1 MKRSLFLTACFMIMC
16 SCLFG
21 QNWTVNNATYE
32 SNMSLLAKINIE
44 NADVTGTNYEVA
56 AFYNDEVRAVNRVE
70 NGYVSLTIQ
79 GRSNEQITFKLYDH
93 STQQKYAT
101 DYKVNFKNNG
111 IIGNTG
117 SETINFHKIYWD
129 FEPDYE
135 LNLNMTVTAVIL
147 KDGEVQNRS
156 NLEVAAYINGEQRA
170 VAKPV
175 QESDGSYLVDLFVCG
190 SETEAEEGEEVTFK
204 IYDFN
209 TETEYDAEYTTIFE
223 DGKIEGLD
231 EPVKMKF
238 ITRPYVAQIGEE
250 KYQSLEQALK
260 AITAGST
267 LKILEDI
274 TISEKWDN
282 RYTGA
287 KVSVPVIIDGN
298 GKTIKFTGEIND
310 GLNYTAAFRF
320 EDATTIKKLTID
332 MSGATSNFSGRFS
345 AVAAKLDITVDEC
358 IFIGNANYN
367 NTKAIIFG
375 EGAQDALAD
384 VEVNI
389 TKSKFIDWKYGVS
402 DNQNAQD
409 AKNVTIAENDFENA
423 SVNISASELV
433 IFDENKLDNGNV
445 AITSYTNN
453 TALEVEAINNTL
465 DANQENSIKVDP
477 TDKINAQEGI
487 LLPVAKIGSKYYLE
501 LDKAFAAAKAGDVVT
516 VFAGT
521 YDLPSMKAGI
531 TVEGQGEVVFEGTL
545 TGTLENLTMK
555 NIHIKGGNAQRWA
568 YANGDLVFEN
578 VTFEATSVYA
588 LHFDGI
594 AAGTNLTYKNC
605 TIIGWAALGGT
616 PANCT
621 FEGCTIK
628 GNGTYGLIRT
638 YFNTT
643 IENCTFDVAN
653 VNTTDKYQDGI
664 HAVEGAYVTVTN
676 CTNANGDMKDLV
688 NVHALSIVK
697 LDGVEIKNVAKIGDN
712 YYLTLQE
719 AVNAVEES
727 ATITMVA
734 DTELAEKVVVP
745 TGKAI
750 TLDLNN
756 KTISQEKACTASYEM
771 ILNKGNLTITG
782 EGVISF
788 KDTSA
793 GDPTFGWGSYTVRN
807 EGTLVV
813 ENGTIEHLGEQEA
826 HMICAIFQY
835 SGSSTIKGGT
845 ISTPNY
851 RSARLWSGDM
861 TINGGEFDGQ
871 LWLQAV
877 NNTSKLT
884 INGGT
889 FTPNGGDAS
898 SVFVTNSQYDVV
910 FAVTDGT
917 FNGKI
922 GCSNATK
929 LAGCITGGTFSAT
942 AKENTASEL
951 IAMGYI
957 FKEADVN
964 GYYEVVD
971 DPTTLY
977 ITNLEEL
984 KAFREAVNG
993 GNTFAGITVYLAANI
1008 DLNNEEWA
1016 PIGSDKNYAF
1026 KGTFD
1031 GQEYTISNLKIEN
1044 NDLDCAG
1051 LFGYAKNATIK
1062 NVNVKNVDIEA
1073 YSHVAP
1079 IAGHMYTGNI
1089 ENCHVSGTINLVAQ
1103 YAYAAGI
1110 TADGYVNVR
1119 NCSVIAEGTGVITV
1133 VEKTGAGGITGWR
1146 GEGNL
1151 AIENCTVKNLDITA
1165 WASLGGIT
1173 GIAQYNNVINGCT
1186 VENVKL
1192 TKTRENG
1199 QASVGLVSGN
1209 WTNKS
1214 DDNYTITMTNN
1225 HFDNM
1230 SINGTAITSL
1240 CQLYGSN
1247 YSYYDKVIK
1256 LVEENNTYGTI
1267 TTDFKV
1273 VVKTLAELKNAL
1285 AYVKAGETIE
1295 LGANIEDVTEVLMIS
1310 KSLTIN
1316 GNNYSVSSNANRVF
1330 RVTESNTVVTLNGVN
1345 MVSTAVRVGTNDIRG
1360 ISIDP
1365 NLSNVQMTLNNC
1377 SVDFTDGSA
1386 NDWTYAVNVSGN
1398 GTGHTVTVNDGTY
1411 EGANVINVH
1420 GANNTI
1426 VVKDATLNSMYP
1438 NNDVYYGSCIWVLQ
1452 NQGSSVEATGNTF
1465 NGNNAIAFNLGT
1477 GTTLTESEN
1486 IDNTKRVVA
1495 KIGDVYYTSVNE
1507 AINAAQDGETVKL
1520 LACTIDEVIAPWA
1533 GDATHASEKSITIV
1547 GAENFGTT
1555 LTGGL
1560 YLGYDDSGCR
1570 AHTITIKG
1578 IAFEDKGILVAG
1590 QQNVVIEGNKF
1601 TNITELVATRQ
1612 SATENAIS
1620 VIGKN
1625 VNATVTGN
1633 IIDGTNESGIHLR
1646 DVQNATVT
1654 NNTVANTKGNSITI
1668 NPTAGSEGTIKVVD
1682 NTLSNW
1688 GLGGEG
1694 RAIRISGGATV
1705 NVNENVMSNTV
1716 APEEFVKITGA
1727 TTIDASKNYWNG
1739 NTPLAEKMFLTDL
1752 TSDPV
1757 TILDSYYT
1765 DAEKQNLEELAQ
1777 SVAKIDTKY
1786 YQSFASAIAAVQNNE
1801 TIELLTDDCAE
1812 NVTISQRTGL
1822 SFTINGNGKTY
1833 TGTIN
1838 VDGNNKGAGLAGA
1851 GLTITNVNFKN
1862 EVNGKVIVGTSEYAC
1877 NITVDNCTF
1886 TGKDGI
1892 STYGIKIATGMNI
1905 TVKNTVA
1912 SKLYELVY
1920 SNKQVNGFTAYNVK
1934 ATEVV
1939 YGFFFSYGQN
1949 LNFEE
1954 VEVAATEAG
1963 IGINNYNSSTAT
1975 FENCN
1980 LTAKWP
1986 VYFQSKS
1993 DTKAYNLVFNGTENS
2008 FVSNVEG
2015 EEWLT
2020 VEKTSAVITATYN
2033 DEELVA
2039 VSSMP
2044 AKIGNVYYNT
2054 LQHAINAAQDG
2065 GTVAIA
2071 NDFTLDSK
2079 KYETQN
2085 DGYATLV
2092 NVKDKAVTIDLNGKT
2107 VTVETLAAD
2116 LASARSAML
2125 LSVFHADTNG
2135 QLTLVDSSADGT
2147 GTVNVKVNDA
2157 KVYSVFASESQYT
2170 DKTNS
2175 GKLTVETGNY
2185 TTVGKLTNAMCFSDA
2200 DDVITINGGN
2210 FHLDYASTIANYPW
2224 FVNTLGNNELQV
2236 IVNGGTFNVD
2246 INHQYRP
2253 FEIYIKKE
2261 LALKNNGDGT
2271 WTIVPAE
2278 AYVTELLGGTVN
2290 EGGEYA
2296 HNVGYATLKEAVE
2309 AVNNLGK
2316 TVTLLKDVELTATVN
2331 VPADKTIIL
2340 DLNGKTI
2347 DGTGKVRIAIMSY
2360 GDLTVK
2366 DSSANGTIK
2375 AGIGTAG
2382 NAINICGGTFTLESG
2397 NIYSLNNAILIDE
2410 QAAEINVIGGKITA
2424 EPATRNSAAFYISS
2438 TSNTV
2443 VNIEAGEIVGYNG
2456 ILLWNNT
2463 EINITGGTIN
2473 ATGSTAIQGN
2483 GSKDNTEINISGG
2496 TLSGYYAAI
2505 YHPQGGELNISDGEL
2520 TGWTG
2525 VVVKGG
2531 KVNISG
2537 GTINGT
2543 GAADTYRPVSSG
2555 YVDTGDGLYVEH
2567 YDNSTNSENYGTP
2580 VVTVTGGTFTSV
2592 NAEPIASYVNTNNN
2606 VEALA
2611 RFVIGGTFNKEIEA
2625 ELCALGYICI
2635 PDGNGA
2641 YTIADDPSTLYIT
2654 NLDELIEF
2662 RDDVNAGNDYAGMT
2676 VYLAADIDMA
2686 GIDWSVNIGDDC
2698 SATFDG
2704 TFDGQGHKL
2713 MNLTSTETAQKGDGY
2728 ICTGLFGAI
2737 HGNAVLKNFTI
2748 ENVTINTGDYTGNNV
2763 SAVVGFAYNV
2773 TGSIENVKVTGSINI
2788 NAPKA
2793 TGVGAI
2799 IGYDYYSPALTVNNC
2814 VVAGN
2819 AGSTI
2824 LGKSYVGGAVGYAST
2839 KIALNENTVE
2849 NVSVTA
2855 TGSVGAIAGI
2865 MLTGGSADANTVKNV
2880 ALVATGELWAN
2891 SAAVVAGTITSTGA
2905 VTVANTVVENVTANG
2920 VAASLVGGKLVEKPT
2935 TPIEKVEARI
2945 GNKYYAT
2952 LEGAL
2957 AAEGNEVTLL
2967 VPYVV
2972 EAGEEVVLDLNGKK
2986 VTGTPTEAKAYA
2998 VITNNG
3004 NLTIKNGSIICDHKH
3019 AGSTGYAVNA
3029 ITNGGTLTIDGATVE
3044 NKSTA
3049 QYQIGYAIDNNSTTG
3064 NAVVVVKSGAV
3075 RASGSNYYDGIRQF
3089 CNSLTNENSV
3099 TINGGEVSTLWMQN
3113 PSDGA
3118 EKNTKDVKGSFSITG
3133 GKVGVVSTEPSANFT
3148 ASITAGEV
3156 GRVEYFQTADGR
3168 NLVGYITGGTFGM
3181 DVTDPFCAEN
3191 YSAVPNYDNDTCVWI
3206 VKLTSG
3212 TLTRV
3217 LAEGW
3222 NWFSSFIDIEGP
3234 TGLGMLESALNPS
3247 GIQIKDNASQKY
3259 VNYSS
3264 GNWRGSLTATSSTK
3278 MYAIKTSAEHTLNI
3292 SGNIYDANGYNVEL
3306 HEKWN
3311 YLSYP
3316 LYESKSLETAF
3327 RGFAPANGDQIKTIG
3342 KTAVY
3347 NAALGKWLGSFDLE
3361 PGVGYMYYSNED
3373 GKDFSYSTE
3382 ETRSS
3387 AVSYVSKPT
3396 EYWIVNES
3404 QYPNNMTMI
3413 ATLDVEG
3420 TNYEVAAFV
3429 DGELR
3434 GSARP
3439 IYVEELDQCIILMT
3453 ISGENVGNITFKYY
3467 DHYTSEEYTL
3477 NNVAVYSNN
3486 AILGSVDAPY
3496 ALTRGTTGIGENS
3509 LNDINIYPNP
3519 TTTDREINLQATCD
3533 KVEVFNTLGVKVAEY
3548 QNVDTIDALETAG
3561 TYVIR
3566 LTLNGDVKHCRLI
3579 VR

>member
-135 LNLNMTVTAVIL
+135 LNVNMTVTAVIL

-190 SETEAEEGEEVTFK
+190 INTEDKKDEGKKVTFK
-204 IYDFN
+204 IYDFD

-409 AKNVTIAENDFENA
+409 AKNVKIAENVFENA

-433 IFDENKLDNGNV
+433 IFDGNKLDNGNV

-453 TALEVEAINNTL
+453 TALEVKAINNTL

-477 TDKINAQEGI
+477 TDKINAQEDI

-568 YANGDLVFEN
+568 YAKGNLLFEN

-910 FAVTDGT
+910 FAVTDGS

-1016 PIGSDKNYAF
+1016 PIGSDKNHAF

-1051 LFGYAKNATIK
+1051 LFGYATNATIK

-1151 AIENCTVKNLDITA
+1151 AIESCTVKNLDITA

-1225 HFDNM
+1225 HFDKM

-1316 GNNYSVSSNANRVF
+1316 GNDYSVSSNANRVF
-1330 RVTESNTVVTLNGVN
+1330 RVTTSNTEVTLNGVN
-1345 MVSTAVRVGTNDIRG
+1345 MVSGAAVIYPNDVCG

-1377 SVDFTDGSA
+1377 SVDFKDASA

-1398 GTGHTVTVNDGTY
+1398 GTGHEVTVNGGTY

-1420 GANNTI
+1420 GANNTV
-1426 VVKDATLNSMYP
+1426 VVKNATLNSMYP
-1438 NNDVYYGSCIWVLQ
+1438 NNDVYYGACIWVLQ

-1560 YLGYDDSGCR
+1560 FLGYDDSGCR

-1668 NPTAGSEGTIKVVD
+1668 NPTSGSNGTITVEN
-1682 NTLSNW
+1682 NTLSDW
-1688 GLGGEG
+1688 GKGGEG

-1727 TTIDASKNYWNG
+1727 TTVDASKNYWNG
-1739 NTPLAEKMFLTDL
+1739 VSPLSMFNTDL
-1752 TSDPV
+1752 AKDPV
-1757 TILDSYYT
+1757 EILVNYYT
-1765 DAEKQNLEELAQ
+1765 DVAKDNLVDIEA
-1777 SVAKIDTKY
+1777 SVAMIGAKY
-1786 YQSFASAIAAVQNNE
+1786 YHTFAEALVAVKDGE
-1801 TIELLTDDCAE
+1801 TINLVRKCNE
-1812 NVTISQRTGL
+1812 NVTISQNADL
-1822 SFTINGNGKTY
+1822 SFTINGNNNIYEGTITIKGDNVANNLYNTETLTIKNINFEPAYNTYAITAEKNKTY
-1833 TGTIN
+1833 
-1838 VDGNNKGAGLAGA
+1838 
-1851 GLTITNVNFKN
+1851 
-1862 EVNGKVIVGTSEYAC
+1862 ER
-1877 NITVDNCTF
+1877 NITVDGCTF
-1886 TGKDGI
+1886 KGNNDC
-1892 STYGIKIATGMNI
+1892 YGIRVRNGYNY
-1905 TVKNTVA
+1905 TVKNTTAEGMYTFFNASEALSGLTVENVTVKCSNVA
-1912 SKLYELVY
+1912 FSA
-1920 SNKQVNGFTAYNVK
+1920 AYGMGN
-1934 ATEVV
+1934 ASFTEVKIDSENNGV
-1939 YGFFFSYGQN
+1939 KVNNPNGSALTFNNCSITAKTPVTFIEN
-1949 LNFEE
+1949 
-1954 VEVAATEAG
+1954 AG
-1963 IGINNYNSSTAT
+1963 ITSS
-1975 FENCN
+1975 
-1980 LTAKWP
+1980 LTAE
-1986 VYFQSKS
+1986 
-1993 DTKAYNLVFNGTENS
+1993 FNGTNNMVVKNGGYWFAITDDAATDATFKAIVNDANLDMSNTAFEASIGNDYYS
-2008 FVSNVEG
+2008 TLHKAIDVAVDGNVVTLARDIAYTSEDAILASGNLEVMVNVAGKDITLDMNGKKISLDHQSATDLIYAVVSVEDG
-2015 EEWLT
+2015 ASLT
-2020 VEKTSAVITATYN
+2020 VTGNGSIDVDVNDATPKVAYMFLKRGNNGKLVIENGNFHMEDSEDSMVYSSG
-2033 DEELVA
+2033 DEV
-2039 VSSMP
+2039 V
-2044 AKIGNVYYNT
+2044 IV
-2054 LQHAINAAQDG
+2054 DG
-2065 GTVAIA
+2065 GTFI
-2071 NDFTLDSK
+2071 LDAVGTGNNGSPWIFNCNGSNTK
-2079 KYETQN
+2079 
-2085 DGYATLV
+2085 
-2092 NVKDKAVTIDLNGKT
+2092 NVK
-2107 VTVETLAAD
+2107 
-2116 LASARSAML
+2116 
-2125 LSVFHADTNG
+2125 
-2135 QLTLVDSSADGT
+2135 
-2147 GTVNVKVNDA
+2147 
-2157 KVYSVFASESQYT
+2157 
-2170 DKTNS
+2170 
-2175 GKLTVETGNY
+2175 
-2185 TTVGKLTNAMCFSDA
+2185 
-2200 DDVITINGGN
+2200 
-2210 FHLDYASTIANYPW
+2210 
-2224 FVNTLGNNELQV
+2224 
-2236 IVNGGTFNVD
+2236 VNGGTFNYD
-2246 INHQYRP
+2246 INHQYWA
-2253 FEIYIKKE
+2253 FEVLVPKDR
-2261 LALKNNGDGT
+2261 ALKNNGDGT
-2271 WTIVPAE
+2271 WTVVDAV
-2278 AYVTELLGGTVN
+2278 AYVVENSGN
-2290 EGGEYA
+2290 YERKI
-2296 HNVGYATLKEAVE
+2296 GYATLADAVASE
-2309 AVNNLGK
+2309 YGNNVTMLDD
-2316 TVTLLKDVELTATVN
+2316 VTLTESVTVAA
-2331 VPADKTIIL
+2331 VKTIVL

-2347 DGTGKVRIAIMSY
+2347 SPANDNVNLDIYGKLTINDETGNGVSTFRNHFVR
-2360 GDLTVK
+2360 
-2366 DSSANGTIK
+2366 AN
-2375 AGIGTAG
+2375 
-2382 NAINICGGTFTLESG
+2382 
-2397 NIYSLNNAILIDE
+2397 
-2410 QAAEINVIGGKITA
+2410 AEI
-2424 EPATRNSAAFYISS
+2424 
-2438 TSNTV
+2438 V
-2443 VNIEAGEIVGYNG
+2443 VN
-2456 ILLWNNT
+2456 
-2463 EINITGGTIN
+2463 GGTIQN
-2473 ATGSTAIQGN
+2473 IESATGGFP
-2483 GSKDNTEINISGG
+2483 INLSEENAKATINGG
-2496 TLSGYYAAI
+2496 TVQAVNGEAGVRNGNYAI
-2505 YHPQGGELNISDGEL
+2505 TVGS
-2520 TGWTG
+2520 TSSVT
-2525 VVVKGG
+2525 
-2531 KVNISG
+2531 VNG
-2537 GTINGT
+2537 GTINGDW
-2543 GAADTYRPVSSG
+2543 GG
-2555 YVDTGDGLYVEH
+2555 I
-2567 YDNSTNSENYGTP
+2567 NSAGT
-2580 VVTVTGGTFTSV
+2580 VVINNGTFNVTDAIGGHCVYAYAGTVTIKDGIYTPNTVASSYSVFVGETAAVEIIGGIFHGGQTNNSCVIGVTNGSNATIAVSGGTFDKDVT
-2592 NAEPIASYVNTNNN
+2592 A
-2606 VEALA
+2606 
-2611 RFVIGGTFNKEIEA
+2611 F
-2625 ELCALGYICI
+2625 CALGYICI

-2704 TFDGQGHKL
+2704 TFDGQGYKL
-2713 MNLTSTETAQKGDGY
+2713 MNLTSTETAQKTDGY

-2824 LGKSYVGGAVGYAST
+2824 LGKSYVGGAVGYASN

-2865 MLTGGSADANTVKNV
+2865 MLTGGSADANIVKNV

-2905 VTVANTVVENVTANG
+2905 VTVANTTVENVTANG

-2935 TPIEKVEARI
+2935 TPIEKVEALI

-3004 NLTIKNGSIICDHKH
+3004 NLTIKNGSIICDHKL

-3347 NAALGKWLGSFDLE
+3347 NAALGKWLGSFNLE